1 MEVSALKPWLVRPA
15 MHSNCLRLPR
25 EACFDQERWFRI
37 GAERVEKVL
46 VRPASDLDCTVTVCG
61 SHVKRVLMLAF
72 SLIFL
77 DD

>member
-1 MEVSALKPWLVRPA
+1 MLSGSRVSYMEVSALRPW
-15 MHSNCLRLPR
+15 
-25 EACFDQERWFRI
+25 
-37 GAERVEKVL
+37 L